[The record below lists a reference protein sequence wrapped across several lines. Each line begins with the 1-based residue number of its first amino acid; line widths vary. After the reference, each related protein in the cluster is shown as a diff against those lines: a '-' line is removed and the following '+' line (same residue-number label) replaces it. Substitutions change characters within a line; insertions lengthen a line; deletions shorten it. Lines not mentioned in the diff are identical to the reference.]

1 MLNHLSKDLCI
12 FVQSLIIF
20 PVFDRCVS
28 SPNFIPSFC
37 SDHLDNVFNYTT
49 LDNYQ
54 QITEVLIS
62 TFDKLP
68 FDVSDFCFPTAQM
81 YTCKYF
87 FPPCNTNNQPMA
99 ICEESCNHFLYESI
113 CGDTFVNIS
122 TLLSASNLTIN
133 FDSYDNCSSSV
144 IPLYNASASRNDN
157 CQRFNS
163 KSVMCLL

>member
-1 MLNHLSKDLCI
+1 V
-12 FVQSLIIF
+12 FVQSLKVF
-20 PVFDRCVS
+20 LVFDRCIS

-37 SDHLDNVFNYTT
+37 SDHLDNIFNYTT

-68 FDVSDFCFPTAQM
+68 FDVADFCFPTAQM

-87 FPPCNTNNQPMA
+87 FPPCNTDNQPIA
-99 ICEESCNHFLYESI
+99 ICEESCNHFLYESV

-122 TLLSASNLTIN
+122 SLLSASNLTIN

-144 IPLYNASASRNDN
+144 TPLYNASASRNDK